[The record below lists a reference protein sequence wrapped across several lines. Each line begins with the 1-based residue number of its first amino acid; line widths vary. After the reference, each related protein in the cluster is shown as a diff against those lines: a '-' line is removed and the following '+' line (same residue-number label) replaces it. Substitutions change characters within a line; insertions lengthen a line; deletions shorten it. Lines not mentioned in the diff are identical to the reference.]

1 VADSRKPTC
10 GGRAGPAAR
19 GSPAWL
25 LELRGLSGAVALLWS
40 LWMAATGVATAQAYS
55 ESSTK
60 ASFLYRFGGYVDWP
74 PDAPTTAQFTIA
86 VLGDDEIV
94 AKLRKLLPGRYI
106 KGRPAQV
113 RRIAT
118 IRELGDAQMLYIGAA
133 RAGEVR
139 TVTAATATLPVLVVT
154 DEEHGLDDGGVI
166 NFLVEGKRVRFEVS
180 LDAAARCGL
189 KVSSDLGLVAARV
202 QGRGPN

>member
-1 VADSRKPTC
+1 VTGAREPTY
-10 GGRAGPAAR
+10 GGRPRPRGGGTAAR
-19 GSPAWL
+19 LPG
-25 LELRGLSGAVALLWS
+25 LRGLSGALALVWS
-40 LWMAATGVATAQAYS
+40 LWMATTGVSAAQPYS

-60 ASFLYRFGGYVDWP
+60 ASFLYRFGGYVEWP
-74 PDAPTTAQFTIA
+74 PDAPTTPQFTIA
-86 VLGDDEIV
+86 VLGDDEV
-94 AKLRKLLPGRYI
+94 AAKLRKLLPGHYI

-113 RRIAT
+113 RRIRT

-133 RAGEVR
+133 RAADVR
-139 TVTAATATLPVLVVT
+139 TVTAATGALPVLIVT

-166 NFLVEGKRVRFEVS
+166 NFMVVETHVRFEIS

-202 QGRGPN
+202 QGRGSN